1 MILARDS
8 QCLGGRS
15 RSVII
20 QSCQPRVLIRW
31 GSTLVLWSVIAVGL
45 FVFPCSLETKLAF
58 AQTVEELKEK
68 MDKME
73 KQHESER
80 EEMRRRLD
88 QLEHAAGPPPAP
100 EARFRVHIRKPEELR
115 SYNPVVCPGFMECSP
130 EPQLQLEAPK
140 PTTGPGWEL
149 ELQAYNRFRFNFHDN
164 FSDTRNAPGSTAAN
178 RTFANDSSC
187 SFNTSC
193 KDDTRLRFSTMR
205 GYITS
210 AIKSGPFMAVT
221 SIDYAGDQF
230 NDGVLLGNDTG
241 PLGAAGQRQWIVNPQ
256 LYYLQYDGW
265 AQVRLGRQY
274 AHVGNGIVGHIPRD
288 MITASRHWTERFS
301 IQVSYVYGSTGRSIP
316 NQAGPVFQPQGSGV
330 NAISQTIQSK
340 VNDVTGKEESLE
352 GVMLV
357 FNYNPLPL
365 NRLQFFVWK
374 MFDTTA
380 EGANKQ
386 NQYIDVNG
394 SGRLGRMDYAF
405 ELAHLSGTTPV
416 ISGAAGGNPGAREE
430 NRAYLAYLDLR
441 YTLPSEILR
450 VNKEDLLSLGTTFGF
465 GSGDDKPNDGKNTN
479 FETLFVDETSFRYNF
494 LFSDDIHGFNGRGFD
509 TRRANGFSNITFIQ
523 PYVIVRPTEKFQT
536 KVAWTY
542 LRASVAQPAGT
553 GVLGPQPVLS
563 QALAFSNTAVG
574 GPTKD
579 VGQEIDVLLDY
590 FINPYARVFSYF
602 GMFIPGQIY
611 APFAGHAVKY
621 ELGFELRF

>member
-1 MILARDS
+1 MRFCPSRALIRLDS
-8 QCLGGRS
+8 T
-15 RSVII
+15 
-20 QSCQPRVLIRW
+20 RVLAKVGVTGLLI
-31 GSTLVLWSVIAVGL
+31 VL
-45 FVFPCSLETKLAF
+45 CSLVTGPGF
-58 AQTVEELKEK
+58 AQTVEELKEQ

-88 QLEHAAGPPPAP
+88 QLEQAAGPPPAP
-100 EARFRVHIRKPEELR
+100 EPRFRVRIRKPEELR
-115 SYNPVVCPGFMECSP
+115 LYNPVVCPGFMECSP

-140 PTTGPGWEL
+140 PATELGWEL
-149 ELQAYNRFRFNFHDN
+149 ELQAYNRFRFNFYDN
-164 FSDTRNAPGSTAAN
+164 FSDTRNAPGSTAGN
-178 RTFANDSSC
+178 RTFVNDSSC

-205 GYITS
+205 GYVTS
-210 AIKSGPFMAVT
+210 AIKHGPFMAVA

-230 NDGVLLGNDTG
+230 NDGVLLGNDSG

-288 MITASRHWTERFS
+288 MITASKSWTERFS
-301 IQVSYVYGSTGRSIP
+301 TQVSYVYGATGRSIP
-316 NQAGPVFQPQGSGV
+316 NQAGPVFQPQGSGM
-330 NAISQTIQSK
+330 NAINQTTQNK

-357 FNYNPLPL
+357 FNYHPLPM
-365 NRLQFFVWK
+365 NRLQVFLWK

-380 EGANKQ
+380 QGVNKQ

-405 ELAHLSGTTPV
+405 ELAHLSGITPV
-416 ISGAAGGNPGAREE
+416 ISGAAGGKPGTREE

-441 YTLPSEILR
+441 YTLPSEALPID
-450 VNKEDLLSLGTTFGF
+450 KEDLLSLGATFGF

-509 TRRANGFSNITFIQ
+509 TRRANGFSNITVIQ

-563 QALAFSNTAVG
+563 PALAFSTTAVG
-574 GPTKD
+574 GGRPRTSDKK
-579 VGQEIDVLLDY
+579 LTC
-590 FINPYARVFSYF
+590 
-602 GMFIPGQIY
+602 
-611 APFAGHAVKY
+611 
-621 ELGFELRF
+621 

>member
-1 MILARDS
+1 MFQTRILATCRTS
-8 QCLGGRS
+8 LTSLRKNCSEAFLAGIG
-15 RSVII
+15 
-20 QSCQPRVLIRW
+20 
-31 GSTLVLWSVIAVGL
+31 AVGL
-45 FVFPCSLETKLAF
+45 FGLQCSLESTPVF
-58 AQTVEELKEK
+58 AQTIEELKTT

-73 KQHESER
+73 KRHAREQ
-80 EEMRRRLD
+80 EEMRRRLE
-88 QLEHAAGPPPAP
+88 QLEQGAEPSPATAP
-100 EARFRVHIRKPEELR
+100 RFRVQIRKPDELR
-115 SYNPVVCPGFMECSP
+115 PYNPVVCPGFMECSP

-140 PTTGPGWEL
+140 PTTSPGWEL
-149 ELQAYNRFRFNFHDN
+149 ELQVYNRFRFNLYDN

-178 RTFANDSSC
+178 RTFVNGSSC

-210 AIKSGPFMAVT
+210 AIKSGPFMAVA

-230 NDGVLLGNDTG
+230 NDGVLLGNDSG
-241 PLGAAGQRQWIVNPQ
+241 SLGAAGQRQWIVNPQ

-265 AQVRLGRQY
+265 AQVRAGRQY

-288 MITASRHWTERFS
+288 MISASRFWTERFS
-301 IQVSYVYGSTGRSIP
+301 TQVSYVYGATGRSIP

-330 NAISQTIQSK
+330 NAINQTTQSK
-340 VNDVTGKEESLE
+340 VNNVTGKEESLE
-352 GVMLV
+352 GVMLI
-357 FNYNPLPL
+357 FNYNPIPM
-365 NRLQFFVWK
+365 NRLQLFVWK

-380 EGANKQ
+380 EGVNKQ

-416 ISGAAGGNPGAREE
+416 ISGAAGGNPGTRED

-441 YTLPSEILR
+441 YTLPSKLLR
-450 VNKEDLLSLGTTFGF
+450 VDKDDFLSLGATFGF
-465 GSGDDKPNDGKNTN
+465 GSGDNQPNDGKNTN
-479 FETLFVDETSFRYNF
+479 FDSLFVDETSFRYNF

-509 TRRANGFSNITFIQ
+509 TRRGNGFSNITFLQ
-523 PYVIVRPTEKFQT
+523 PYVIVRPTEKLQT

-542 LRASVAQPAGT
+542 LLASVPQSAGT
-553 GVLGPQPVLS
+553 GVLGPQPVLN
-563 QALAFSNTAVG
+563 QALAFSTTAVG

-579 VGQEIDVLLDY
+579 VGQEVDVLIDY
-590 FINPYARVFSYF
+590 FFNAQVRLFSYLGIF
-602 GMFIPGQIY
+602 LPGQIY
-611 APFAGHAVKY
+611 TPVTGTALKY
-621 ELGFELRF
+621 EMGVELRF

>member
-1 MILARDS
+1 MVASGL
-8 QCLGGRS
+8 LFL
-15 RSVII
+15 
-20 QSCQPRVLIRW
+20 P
-31 GSTLVLWSVIAVGL
+31 AVFGTRP
-45 FVFPCSLETKLAF
+45 VF
-58 AQTVEELKEK
+58 AQTIDELNERI
-68 MDKME
+68 DTME
-73 KQHESER
+73 KRHER
-80 EEMRRRLD
+80 ERAEMRRRLD
-88 QLEHAAGPPPAP
+88 QFEQAAEPSPALEP
-100 EARFRVHIRKPEELR
+100 RVRVYIRKPEALR
-115 SYNPVVCPGFMECSP
+115 PYNPVVCPGFMECPP
-130 EPQLQLEAPK
+130 EPQLQLDAPR
-140 PTTGPGWEL
+140 PTTHSGWEL
-149 ELQAYNRFRFNFHDN
+149 ELQAYNRFRFNFYDN

-178 RTFANDSSC
+178 RAFVNDSSC

-205 GYITS
+205 GYVTS
-210 AIKSGPFMAVT
+210 AIKRGPFMAVL

-230 NDGVLLGNDTG
+230 NDGVLLGNDSG

-274 AHVGNGIVGHIPRD
+274 AHIGNGIVGHIPRD

-301 IQVSYVYGSTGRSIP
+301 TQVSYVYGSTGRSIP
-316 NQAGPVFQPQGSGV
+316 NQASPVFQPQGSGV
-330 NAISQTIQSK
+330 NAINQTTQNK

-352 GVMLV
+352 GVMLI
-357 FNYNPLPL
+357 FNYTPLPM
-365 NRLQFFVWK
+365 NRLQFFLWK

-380 EGANKQ
+380 EGVNKQ

-394 SGRLGRMDYAF
+394 SGRLGLMDYAF

-416 ISGAAGGNPGAREE
+416 ISGTAGGNPGMRED

-450 VNKEDLLSLGTTFGF
+450 VNKEDFLSLGATFGF
-465 GSGDDKPNDGKNTN
+465 GSGDNKPNDGKNTN
-479 FETLFVDETSFRYNF
+479 FDSLFVDETSFRYNF

-509 TRRANGFSNITFIQ
+509 TRRGSGFSNITFIQ
-523 PYVIVRPTEKFQT
+523 PYVIVKPTEKFQA

-542 LRASVAQPAGT
+542 LRVSVAQPAGT
-553 GVLGPQPVLS
+553 GALGPQPVLS
-563 QALAFSNTAVG
+563 QALAFNTTAVG

-579 VGQEIDVLLDY
+579 GGQEFDVLMDY
-590 FINPYARVFSYF
+590 FVNPHARVFSYF

-611 APFAGHAVKY
+611 APFADTALKY
-621 ELGFELRF
+621 EMGIELRF

>member
-1 MILARDS
+1 MRLRVSRFSVKFCIIELWILL
-8 QCLGGRS
+8 CL
-15 RSVII
+15 
-20 QSCQPRVLIRW
+20 
-31 GSTLVLWSVIAVGL
+31 TVGE
-45 FVFPCSLETKLAF
+45 SSF
-58 AQTVEELKEK
+58 AQTVEELKAT

-73 KQHESER
+73 KRHASEQ
-80 EEMRRRLD
+80 EEMWRRLER
-88 QLEHAAGPPPAP
+88 LEQAAEPSPAP
-100 EARFRVHIRKPEELR
+100 EPRFRVRMRKPEELR
-115 SYNPVVCPGFMECSP
+115 PYHPVVCPGFMECSP

-149 ELQAYNRFRFNFHDN
+149 ELQAYNRFRFNLYDN

-178 RTFANDSSC
+178 RTFANGSSC
-187 SFNTSC
+187 SFDTSC

-205 GYITS
+205 GYVTS
-210 AIKSGPFMAVT
+210 AIKRGPFMAVL

-230 NDGVLLGNDTG
+230 NDGVLLGNNSG
-241 PLGAAGQRQWIVNPQ
+241 PLGAAGQRQWLVNPQ

-301 IQVSYVYGSTGRSIP
+301 TQVSYVYGATGRSIP
-316 NQAGPVFQPQGSGV
+316 NQTGPIFQPQGSGV
-330 NAISQTIQSK
+330 NAINQTTQSK
-340 VNDVTGKEESLE
+340 INDVTGKEESLE
-352 GVMLV
+352 GVMLI
-357 FNYNPLPL
+357 FNYNPQPM
-365 NRLQFFVWK
+365 NRLQLFLWK

-380 EGANKQ
+380 EGVNKQ

-394 SGRLGRMDYAF
+394 SGRLGLIDYAF

-416 ISGAAGGNPGAREE
+416 ISGTAGGNPGTRED

-450 VNKEDLLSLGTTFGF
+450 VNKEDFLSLGATFGF
-465 GSGDDKPNDGKNTN
+465 GSGDNKPNDGKNTN
-479 FETLFVDETSFRYNF
+479 FDSLFVDETSFRYNF

-509 TRRANGFSNITFIQ
+509 TRRGSGFSNITFLQ
-523 PYVIVRPTEKFQT
+523 PYVIVKPTEKFQA

-542 LRASVAQPAGT
+542 LRASVPQSAGT

-563 QALAFSNTAVG
+563 QALAFSTTAVG

-579 VGQEIDVLLDY
+579 VGQEFDVLMDY
-590 FINPYARVFSYF
+590 FVNPHTRVFSHF
-602 GMFIPGQIY
+602 GMFLPGRIY
-611 APFAGHAVKY
+611 APVADHALKY
-621 ELGFELRF
+621 ELGLELRF

>member
-1 MILARDS
+1 MRLHV
-8 QCLGGRS
+8 S
-15 RSVII
+15 RFSVKF
-20 QSCQPRVLIRW
+20 CV
-31 GSTLVLWSVIAVGL
+31 VGL
-45 FVFPCSLETKLAF
+45 WIFLCLSLEGSSF
-58 AQTVEELKEK
+58 AQTVEELKQT
-68 MDKME
+68 MDHME
-73 KQHESER
+73 QQHERER
-80 EEMRRRLD
+80 EEMRRRLE
-88 QLEHAAGPPPAP
+88 QLEQAAEPLASP
-100 EARFRVHIRKPEELR
+100 EPRFRVHIRKPEELR
-115 SYNPVVCPGFMECSP
+115 PYNPVVCPGFMECSP

-140 PTTGPGWEL
+140 PMTGPGWEL
-149 ELQAYNRFRFNFHDN
+149 ELQAYNRFRFNLYDN

-178 RTFANDSSC
+178 RTFANGSSC

-205 GYITS
+205 GYVTS
-210 AIKSGPFMAVT
+210 AIKSGPFMAVM

-230 NDGVLLGNDTG
+230 NDGVLLGNDTA

-256 LYYLQYDGW
+256 LFYLQYDGW
-265 AQVRLGRQY
+265 AQLRLGRQY

-288 MITASRHWTERFS
+288 MISASRQWTERFS
-301 IQVSYVYGSTGRSIP
+301 TQLNYVYGSTGRSIP
-316 NQAGPVFQPQGSGV
+316 NQAGPIFQPQGSGG
-330 NAISQTIQSK
+330 NAINHTTQGK
-340 VNDVTGKEESLE
+340 VNDATGKEESLE
-352 GVMLV
+352 GAMLI
-357 FNYNPLPL
+357 FNYIPLPM
-365 NRLQFFVWK
+365 NRIQFFVWK

-394 SGRLGRMDYAF
+394 SGRMGRMDYAF
-405 ELAHLSGTTPV
+405 ELAHLSGTTSV
-416 ISGAAGGNPGAREE
+416 ISGTAGGYPGTRED

-441 YTLPSEILR
+441 YTLPSEVLR
-450 VNKEDLLSLGTTFGF
+450 VDKNDFLSLGATFGF
-465 GSGDDKPNDGKNTN
+465 GSGDSKPNDGRNSN
-479 FETLFVDETSFRYNF
+479 FDSLFVDETSFRYNL

-563 QALAFSNTAVG
+563 QALAFSTIAVG
-574 GPTKD
+574 GPTRD
-579 VGQEIDVLLDY
+579 VGQEIDVLMDY

-611 APFAGHAVKY
+611 APFADTALKY
-621 ELGFELRF
+621 EMGIELRF